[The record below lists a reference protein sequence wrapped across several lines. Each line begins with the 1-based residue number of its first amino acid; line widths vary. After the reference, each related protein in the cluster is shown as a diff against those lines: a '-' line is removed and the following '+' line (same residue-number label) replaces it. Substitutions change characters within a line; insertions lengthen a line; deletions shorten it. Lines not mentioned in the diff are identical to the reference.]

1 MLRSEFDNKALT
13 SPTWREHKERDHD
26 PWMFVA
32 FVAYL
37 RKKPAVQRTGL
48 EQYVYQVM
56 WKTWIPMYV
65 HKKSLQLVHHDHFGS
80 IALLRRGYYV
90 YYLFLP
96 HGNLLL

>member
-48 EQYVYQVM
+48 EQYVYQKM
-56 WKTWIPMYV
+56 LEREPWIPMYV
-65 HKKSLQLVHHDHFGS
+65 RQKKL
-80 IALLRRGYYV
+80 ATR
-90 YYLFLP
+90 P
-96 HGNLLL
+96 P